1 MENKKDR
8 LKAKEER
15 LRLAVERA
23 RESGDNRRMSL
34 MSIYRR
40 KISSQIKEIDKAKT
54 RTKTRRKTFSKIVRP
69 VK

>member
-23 RESGDNRRMSL
+23 RESGDSRRMSL

-40 KISSQIKEIDKAKT
+40 RVNAQIKEMDKVKT
-54 RTKTRRKTFSKIVRP
+54 RTKTKTFSKIVRP

>member
-23 RESGDNRRMSL
+23 REVGDSRRMSL

-40 KISSQIKEIDKAKT
+40 KVSSQIKEIEKAKT
-54 RTKTRRKTFSKIVRP
+54 RARTRSKTFSKIVRP